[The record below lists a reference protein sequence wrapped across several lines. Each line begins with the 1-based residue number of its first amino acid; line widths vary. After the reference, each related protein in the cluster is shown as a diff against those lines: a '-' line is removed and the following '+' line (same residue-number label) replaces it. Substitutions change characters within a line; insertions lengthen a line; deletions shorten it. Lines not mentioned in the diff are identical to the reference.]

1 MSSANKPR
9 AVYFALLAI
18 PVLMI
23 GLVMLQRDLDTSL
36 SMLPRD
42 RPELLLRSGT
52 TLKRL
57 SLGYDPLLADI
68 YWTRVVQ
75 YYGSRVGLPKATF
88 NLLGP
93 LLDITTTLDPKL
105 MIAYRFGAIFLSEPG
120 SAGAGRAD
128 LAVDLVKKGI
138 AANPEDWR
146 LYQDLGLIYSIHL
159 KDYQKASE
167 AYLQGSKIPQAPI
180 YMKVL
185 AAVVAQK
192 GDEMETSKLIWGEVY
207 ATTQD
212 KLVRQKA
219 LEHLQALDAE
229 LDLKRLNQGS
239 EDYWRKFGRYP
250 TTIQELRDA
259 GLSGEKLQDPTGHP
273 YVMGPNGVPQ
283 LDPQSPIVLDL
294 DKKIR

>member
-1 MSSANKPR
+1 
-9 AVYFALLAI
+9 
-18 PVLMI
+18 
-23 GLVMLQRDLDTSL
+23 
-36 SMLPRD
+36 
-42 RPELLLRSGT
+42 
-52 TLKRL
+52 
-57 SLGYDPLLADI
+57 
-68 YWTRVVQ
+68 
-75 YYGSRVGLPKATF
+75 
-88 NLLGP
+88 
-93 LLDITTTLDPKL
+93 
-105 MIAYRFGAIFLSEPG
+105 
-120 SAGAGRAD
+120 
-128 LAVDLVKKGI
+128 VDLVKKGI

-273 YVMGPNGVPQ
+273 NVMGPNGVPQ